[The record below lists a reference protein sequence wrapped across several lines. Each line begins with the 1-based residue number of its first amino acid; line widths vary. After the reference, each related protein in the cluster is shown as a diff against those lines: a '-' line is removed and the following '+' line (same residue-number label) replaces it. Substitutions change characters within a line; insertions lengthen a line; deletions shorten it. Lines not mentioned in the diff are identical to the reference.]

1 MLRSAQQPYSA
12 LTPRSAQQPCLPA
25 VIRGLLAAFALATLQ
40 GAETGTDPA
49 TDPSTT
55 TSAAAVPVVAA
66 AAVQSVATAKPAPRI
81 MPVVSQTA
89 PENGLA
95 LFGPG
100 IWVSPGTEVVF
111 SGRLVFDQGPED
123 GLEVVA
129 ALKASKLHETLTELD
144 TADALR
150 VLTALIVAFGEPRD
164 GVPPDSLSNLPPR
177 GGPVDITLVWRTPS
191 GSWNAIPV
199 TSAIR
204 DRHTDRAMVMV
215 PGVYTGGALG
225 TYQLPDGS
233 GRVHQAPVLTQAGAV
248 CALYDEENGSP
259 LALAVPVPAED
270 KRWEANSA
278 ILPPVSTPI
287 RLVVTRARALRAFAA
302 ADLQG
307 PDFAAWFAGNPLGQ
321 PASAVVQ
328 VSANQPRETDRELQ
342 IRMLALAEQRGAQ
355 FVPVFQTIGGSE
367 PAAR

>member
-1 MLRSAQQPYSA
+1 MSGS
-12 LTPRSAQQPCLPA
+12 PA
-25 VIRGLLAAFALATLQ
+25 VVRGLLVLCAMATLHV
-40 GAETGTDPA
+40 AATGSDAPPVARPPA
-49 TDPSTT
+49 TRI
-55 TSAAAVPVVAA
+55 VPVVCA
-66 AAVQSVATAKPAPRI
+66 
-81 MPVVSQTA
+81 TA
-89 PENGLA
+89 PEHGMA

-100 IWVSPGTEVVF
+100 IWVSPGRSVVF
-111 SGRLVFDQGPED
+111 AGRLVFDQGPED

-129 ALKASKLHETLTELD
+129 ALKASKLHETLTELE

-150 VLTALIVAFGEPRD
+150 VLTALVVAFGEARD
-164 GVPPDSLSNLPPR
+164 GLPPDSLSNLPPR
-177 GGPVDITLVWRTPS
+177 GGPVDITLVWRSAT

-204 DRHTDRAMVMV
+204 DRHTDRAMVGV
-215 PGVYTGGALG
+215 PAVYTGGALG
-225 TYQLPDGS
+225 TYQMPDGS

-248 CALYDEENGSP
+248 CALYDEESGAP

-287 RLVVTRARALRAFAA
+287 RLVLTKARAMRAFTPV
-302 ADLQG
+302 DLQG
-307 PDFAAWFAGNPLGQ
+307 PDFATWFAGNPLGQ

-328 VSANQPRETDRELQ
+328 VPADQPRETDRDLQ
-342 IRMLALAEQRGAQ
+342 VRMLALAEQRGAQ
-355 FVPVFQTIGGSE
+355 FVPVFQAIDGEPAAAERMGAAARGGAE